1 MHERYKAAVPSITN
15 HNLTM
20 KSFTRSLLPRR
31 LVAIASLF
39 TALHAAPDDLR
50 AADLFTITA
59 TSTGGAPAGTVSVGG
74 KSVVDLVDNL
84 INASG
89 GFSGFGASD
98 YTAGLNYAGV
108 ANAITFTNN
117 IAGTSARLRIPSTGF
132 ERQFTGGNRQQ
143 VEQQIEDFLKSE
155 GSAELAKFM
164 KAMAARSLVTIT
176 DGNPNASTARS
187 ASEAFQNYGMT
198 FAETREEK
206 NADKPTGRAGFG
218 IIADV
223 GSFDANGIKG
233 TVYSLPM
240 FARFKLTDRV
250 GLDFN
255 MPLNYTEIEGAK
267 AFGLGLGLGVPVKV
281 IPRAKD
287 SPWYWQLTPF
297 GGANATGSKDLA
309 AGGLLANGGLNS
321 LLSHDFGAFTLSMG
335 NHFSLYEGIP
345 ITVSGYKFDPGV
357 SQQMVKNGLK
367 LDVPIGKRW
376 IFDVYAVHTKF
387 LTAAALDQYITV
399 GGEIGYRFL
408 GKPDAAKKSGGY
420 LKLGLYADVG
430 DNYTSAH
437 AQFGSGWKF

>member
-1 MHERYKAAVPSITN
+1 MAALAV
-15 HNLTM
+15 
-20 KSFTRSLLPRR
+20 F
-31 LVAIASLF
+31 
-39 TALHAAPDDLR
+39 APQPTLN
-50 AADLFTITA
+50 AADLFTLTA
-59 TSTGGAPAGTVSVGG
+59 NGVGTVTVGANN
-74 KSVVDLVDNL
+74 VVDLIERAVNR
-84 INASG
+84 
-89 GFSGFGASD
+89 SD
-98 YTAGLNYAGV
+98 AFAGLGNITSASLNYGGV
-108 ANAITFTNN
+108 ANAITFTSPAQGQST
-117 IAGTSARLRIPSTGF
+117 ITIPSTGF
-132 ERQFTGGNRQQ
+132 SRNFNTTAQLT
-143 VEQQIEDFLKSE
+143 DFLKTD
-155 GSAELAKFM
+155 GSAEVAKFL
-164 KAMAARSLVTIT
+164 KAMSAQSLVTIT
-176 DGNPNASTARS
+176 DGNPNASTART
-187 ASEAFQNYGMT
+187 ASEAFQSYGMS

-255 MPLNYTEIEGAK
+255 LPLNYTEVEGAK
-267 AFGLGLGLGVPVKV
+267 AFGLGLGLGIPVKV

-297 GGANATGSKDLA
+297 GGANATASKDLA

-367 LDVPIGKRW
+367 LDVPIGNRW

-408 GKPDAAKKSGGY
+408 GKPDAAKKGGGY